1 MKKHII
7 EKAKPI
13 VSKFPEPQWDKCYV
27 MFCPKTGEYFIDIK
41 KAELGEIVAA
51 ALSNNKKPADA
62 VCDLCL
68 QTTTDINFAF
78 RAQRNPE
85 EFCKLADK
93 LSNMSEKEWIVVQCG
108 TTVVPR
114 GLYLSKSKNK

>member
-7 EKAKPI
+7 EKAQSI
-13 VSKFPEPQWDKCYV
+13 VSRFPEPQWDKCYL
-27 MFCPKTGEYFIDIK
+27 MFCPETGEYFVDMTPANIG
-41 KAELGEIVAA
+41 ELVAA
-51 ALSNNKKPADA
+51 ALTDKKSPSEA
-62 VCDLCL
+62 VCDKCL
-68 QTTTDINFAF
+68 LTTKDINFAF
-78 RAQRNPE
+78 RAQHKPE

-93 LSNMSEKEWIVVQCG
+93 LGDITDKEWIVVQCN